1 MAFGWDAK
9 SQEVAMVVAHTP
21 DDTLSSAALAAAVT
35 VIVVL
40 AALTLYLV
48 GFDQGAISRTGMFM
62 HELMHDGRHLLGLPC
77 H

>member
-1 MAFGWDAK
+1 MA
-9 SQEVAMVVAHTP
+9 VVHTP
-21 DDTLSSAALAAAVT
+21 DESFGSAALAVALAAV
-35 VIVVL
+35 IV
-40 AALTLYLV
+40 AAFLVLYLV